1 MNKTAR
7 NCITGDL
14 IKSKSL
20 SKQGRENWD
29 NIFKKDKK
37 MNKLLLL
44 TASFCGPCQL
54 LKSKLTKEGLID
66 KIELINMEDDQAPFK
81 KYGIKSV
88 PRLIVDNS
96 DGPLEVIQGSEEIIA
111 RIKNEQ

>member
-1 MNKTAR
+1 MAAKND
-7 NCITGDL
+7 ITGDL

-20 SKQGRENWD
+20 SKEGRDNWD
-29 NIFKKDKK
+29 KIFKKNK

-88 PRLIVDNS
+88 PRLVVETS
-96 DGPLEVIQGSEEIIA
+96 DTLFEVIQGSEEIIA

>member
-1 MNKTAR
+1 MAAKND
-7 NCITGDL
+7 ITGDL
-14 IKSKSL
+14 IKSKAT
-20 SKQGRENWD
+20 SKEYRDNWD
-29 NIFKKDKK
+29 KIFKKDKK

-54 LKSKLTKEGLID
+54 LKSKLQKEGLLD
-66 KIELINMEDDQAPFK
+66 KVELINMEDNQEPFK

-88 PRLIVDNS
+88 PRLIVENS

>member
-1 MNKTAR
+1 MAAKND
-7 NCITGDL
+7 ITGDL

-20 SKQGRENWD
+20 SKQGRDNWD

-44 TASFCGPCQL
+44 TANFCGPCQL
-54 LKSKLTKEGLID
+54 LKSKLTKEGLIN

-88 PRLIVDNS
+88 PRLVVETS
-96 DGPLEVIQGSEEIIA
+96 DALFEVIQGSEEIIA

>member
-1 MNKTAR
+1 MAAKND
-7 NCITGDL
+7 ITGDL

-20 SKQGRENWD
+20 SKQGRDNWD

-54 LKSKLTKEGLID
+54 LKSKLQKEGLLD
-66 KIELINMEDDQAPFK
+66 KVELINMEDNQEPFK
-81 KYGIKSV
+81 KFNVKSV
-88 PRLIVDNS
+88 PRLIIETS
-96 DGPLEVIQGSEEIIA
+96 DTLFEVIQGSEDIIA